1 MHMSK
6 CLFKQFHLYQKVH
19 IRTFIK
25 EEKGGK
31 NCALKIFMHH
41 IHAWCLA
48 ETLNKW
54 HFQSAR
60 NGSKKCRAKVK
71 FFTLIYGAKKLLY
84 NVPCFCH
91 NLSHMVKPFQKVVI
105 NLFGFRI
112 KFFQPAWLGKN
123 VSIDDNIFLSKGK
136 QIGAIKIRTFSC
148 GVGRLQCRDRRDI
161 LVSYQN
167 YWYQDLSPEPYW
179 AAVSA
184 S

>member
-1 MHMSK
+1 MFIQTVSSLSK
-6 CLFKQFHLYQKVH
+6 GPYKNIYQ
-19 IRTFIK
+19 
-25 EEKGGK
+25 GGK
-31 NCALKIFMHH
+31 NGALKIFMHH

-60 NGSKKCRAKVK
+60 NGSKKCWAKVK

-91 NLSHMVKPFQKVVI
+91 NLSHMVEPFQKVVI

-112 KFFQPAWLGKN
+112 KFFQLAWLGKN

-136 QIGAIKIRTFSC
+136 QIAAIKIRTFLC
-148 GVGRLQCRDRRDI
+148 RVGRLQRQTGYTGI
-161 LVSYQN
+161 VL
-167 YWYQDLSPEPYW
+167 
-179 AAVSA
+179 
-184 S
+184 